1 MNAPERRRFQRL
13 PFSVRVELSQ
23 AGLHWHAGLLD
34 ISLKGLLI
42 QGSLPDDFD
51 ALAPVLV
58 RVELSDQAHI
68 VMSAAVA
75 HQSAGTTGLSC
86 LRIDLDSMSHL
97 RRLIELNLG
106 DAEAAEREL
115 AELTH

>member
-1 MNAPERRRFQRL
+1 MNSPERRRFQRL
-13 PFSVRVELSQ
+13 PFNVRVELSQ
-23 AGLHWHAGLLD
+23 AGLLWHAGLLD

-42 QGSLPDDFD
+42 QGQLPEDFD
-51 ALAPVLV
+51 TLAPIQV

-68 VMSAAVA
+68 AMSAAVA
-75 HQSAGTTGLSC
+75 HQSAGSTGLSC

-106 DAEAAEREL
+106 DTEAAEREL
-115 AELTH
+115 AELIH

>member
-1 MNAPERRRFQRL
+1 MNSPERRRFQRL
-13 PFSVRVELSQ
+13 PFNVRVELSQ
-23 AGLHWHAGLLD
+23 TGLHWHAQLLD

-42 QGSLPDDFD
+42 QGQLPDDFD
-51 ALAPVLV
+51 ALAPILV
-58 RVELSDQAHI
+58 RVDLSDQAYI
-68 VMSAAVA
+68 AMSAAVA
-75 HQSAGTTGLSC
+75 HQSGGTTGLSC

-115 AELTH
+115 TELIH